1 MRMPPLPPL
10 PLMLLA
16 ALGMWM
22 IAAIDLP
29 GARLLD
35 TVPVQRLPL
44 VATMAL
50 AGLFFISAA
59 AISFRLAKTTLD
71 PRDPSRTS
79 ALVSSGIFRY
89 SRNPIYVGFVLWLV
103 AWAIYLGDIYAFAP
117 ILLFVFSIDRRQIV
131 REEAHLREFFGQ
143 SYIDY
148 SQRVRR
154 WL

>member
-1 MRMPPLPPL
+1 MRIPPL
-10 PLMLLA
+10 PLMLLV
-16 ALGMWM
+16 ALGMWL
-22 IAAIDLP
+22 IAAIDFPDAKLP
-29 GARLLD
+29 DTEPAPRLA
-35 TVPVQRLPL
+35 L
-44 VATMAL
+44 VAAMAL
-50 AGLFFISAA
+50 AGLFFIAAA

-103 AWAIYLGDIYAFAP
+103 AWAIYLGDVYAFAP
-117 ILLFVFSIDRRQIV
+117 IPLFVFSMDRRQIV
-131 REEAHLREFFGQ
+131 REEAHLRELFGQ

-148 SQRVRR
+148 CQRVRR